1 MTDDVLDFLHNQ
13 AASYRVAAKTMSN
26 PEAAA
31 VFQRLAEECDR
42 LAAEYERKK
51 SQSPPSN

>member
-13 AASYRVAAKTMSN
+13 AASYRVAAKTISN
-26 PEAAA
+26 PAAAA

-42 LAAEYERKK
+42 LAAEYEQKK
-51 SQSPPSN
+51 SQSPASN

>member
-1 MTDDVLDFLHNQ
+1 MTDDILEFLRNQ
-13 AASYRVAAKTMSN
+13 AASYRTAAKTISN
-26 PEAAA
+26 PDAAA

-51 SQSPPSN
+51 PQVSPSN